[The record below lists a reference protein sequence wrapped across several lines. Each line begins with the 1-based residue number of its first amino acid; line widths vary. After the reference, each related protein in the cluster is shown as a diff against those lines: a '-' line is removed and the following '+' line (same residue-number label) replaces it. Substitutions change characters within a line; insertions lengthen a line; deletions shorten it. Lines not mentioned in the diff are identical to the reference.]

1 MLDLKMIKLKN
12 FQISLTVIT
21 ISLLL
26 FFIPFESYSDKIN
39 DWWGVPEYQE
49 MSSIDGSF
57 ISSFNFINANLQY
70 QVRDISGGLICIVQS
85 DNITIYDSKLTFD
98 YFSNHSS
105 RTTFE
110 NNDELINYVLIKES
124 WNVGE
129 GDTFL
134 SALKTTMFD
143 PVEELELYSFFATT
157 NGCAVQPGDKVTV
170 IWEIIYN

>member
-49 MSSIDGSF
+49 MSSIGGPF

-70 QVRDISGGLICIVQS
+70 EVRNISNGLICIVQS
-85 DNITIYDSKLTFD
+85 DNITIYDSNFTFD
-98 YFSNHSS
+98 YLSNHPS

-110 NNDELINYVLIKES
+110 NNGELINYVLIKES

-134 SALKTTMFD
+134 SAVKYIVTD
-143 PVEELELYSFFATT
+143 PITERPYSLFFSTT

-170 IWEIIYN
+170 LWEIVFT